1 MATWAC
7 ACAYVHIAVLIQ
19 HATRMRH
26 IVTPFVDSR
35 SPLCFSTLSHKR
47 CDFRTKVVEH
57 KMCVLIFSTTF
68 VYNMFDSKNNLAR
81 YRQNAEKFSCRVP
94 NYFCRILMKFK
105 FSGHFFENVSNI
117 KFNQSAYSGSRV
129 VPCGQTDVT
138 KLIVAFRN
146 FANAPKNEKS
156 EWEMNEKEWKA
167 RCAGIV
173 RTHGVDLLKA
183 SPHAV

>member
-1 MATWAC
+1 
-7 ACAYVHIAVLIQ
+7 
-19 HATRMRH
+19 
-26 IVTPFVDSR
+26 
-35 SPLCFSTLSHKR
+35 
-47 CDFRTKVVEH
+47 
-57 KMCVLIFSTTF
+57 MCVLIFSTTF
-68 VYNMFDSKNNLAR
+68 VYNIFDSKNNLAR
-81 YRQNAEKFSCRVP
+81 YRQNAEKFSCRLP
-94 NYFCRILMKFK
+94 NYFFRILMKFK
-105 FSGHFFENVSNI
+105 FSGQIFENVSNI

-129 VPCGQTDVT
+129 VPCGQTDGHTDVT

-173 RTHGVDLLKA
+173 RTHGVA